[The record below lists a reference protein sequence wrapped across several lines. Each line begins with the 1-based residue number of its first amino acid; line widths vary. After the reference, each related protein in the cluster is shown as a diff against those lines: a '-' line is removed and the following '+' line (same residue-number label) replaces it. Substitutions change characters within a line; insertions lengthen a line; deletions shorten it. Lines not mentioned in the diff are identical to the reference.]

1 MILYA
6 TNKTFLSYK
15 LKTAE
20 DFTYP
25 RSEIARGFLELEQGD
40 SLLEWGMKLF
50 RMGEARCIHLVNL
63 GTGLTLYLFGVERSD
78 IGLLGRVMEYY
89 IRELYKS
96 DSEMTEC
103 LDTMFSRVKVCQ
115 FAHLTDD
122 GIVGAMEASE
132 QEFIF
137 SEKYL
142 PECVKGGALD
152 GCEVNRR
159 ANFDYTP
166 DAAKRFRD
174 AVTMRFGQ
182 IKE

>member
-6 TNKTFLSYK
+6 DTRAFLSYK

-25 RSEIARGFLELEQGD
+25 RSEIAKGFLELEQGD

-50 RMGEARCIHLVNL
+50 RMGDTRCLHLTNL
-63 GTGLTLYLFGVERSD
+63 GTGLTLYLFGVERPQ

-89 IRELYKS
+89 IRRLF
-96 DSEMTEC
+96 DGDDEMTAA
-103 LDTMFSRVKVCQ
+103 LDRMFSRVKVCQ

-122 GIVGAMEASE
+122 FISDGMEQAE

-137 SEKYL
+137 SGKYL
-142 PECVKGGALD
+142 PDCVKNGALD
-152 GCEVNRR
+152 GGEVNRK
-159 ANFDYTP
+159 ANFDYSP

-174 AVTMRFGQ
+174 AVTMRF
-182 IKE
+182 KE

>member
-6 TNKTFLSYK
+6 DTKSFLSYK

-25 RSEIARGFLELEQGD
+25 RSEIARGFMELERGD

-50 RMGEARCIHLVNL
+50 RMGDARCLHLVNL
-63 GTGLTLYLFGVERSD
+63 GAGLTLYLFGVERPQ

-89 IRELYKS
+89 IRRLHEG
-96 DSEMTEC
+96 DGEMTSA
-103 LDTMFSRVKVCQ
+103 LDRMFSRVKVCQ
-115 FAHLTDD
+115 FAHLTDEFTAA
-122 GIVGAMEASE
+122 GMEQTE

-137 SEKYL
+137 SGKWL
-142 PECVKGGALD
+142 PDCVKDGSLD

-159 ANFDYTP
+159 ANFEYAP
-166 DAAKRFRD
+166 DAGKRFRD
-174 AVTMRFGQ
+174 AVVMRFR
-182 IKE
+182 E